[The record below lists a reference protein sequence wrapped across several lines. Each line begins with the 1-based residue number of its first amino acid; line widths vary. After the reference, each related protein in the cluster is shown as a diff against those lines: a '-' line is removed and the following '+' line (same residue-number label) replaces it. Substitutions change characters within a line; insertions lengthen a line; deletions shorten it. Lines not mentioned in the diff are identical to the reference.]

1 MGLLKSIA
9 FVRDHWSNEKLQVEY
24 TFHHDVITHK
34 QECNYIQVH
43 KVSLQRSLV
52 WGDGPG
58 DGPKSEMTICMS
70 AGQNRS
76 IKTSSI

>member
-1 MGLLKSIA
+1 M
-9 FVRDHWSNEKLQVEY
+9 
-24 TFHHDVITHK
+24 HK

-58 DGPKSEMTICMS
+58 DGPKSETTICMS
-70 AGQNRS
+70 VQVKIEALKRIQYDYAS
-76 IKTSSI
+76 